1 MGLTSDVSHSSMNLN
16 DRGRMYLSPGCTD
29 LLPRAQ
35 SLLLRTSKIG
45 YMRRSCR
52 PSARQALLTV
62 ERRCVPLHQKM
73 ARISSATMWQDLLP
87 ELLEEVAARCDVVSW
102 MAMGGVCRHWRTHT
116 RTDRACVRHGWS
128 GLKDFKK
135 TRHMVCALCLK
146 RRGLVRYS
154 SKIRECDR
162 CREDP
167 ELRLV
172 TKSTAMKLF
181 LEQLEGVRCIRAPN
195 PHGSSAPD
203 MRLYRVKDLRAMKAV
218 PEPC

>member
-1 MGLTSDVSHSSMNLN
+1 MRCRVLDGHG
-16 DRGRMYLSPGCTD
+16 GRM
-29 LLPRAQ
+29 
-35 SLLLRTSKIG
+35 
-45 YMRRSCR
+45 
-52 PSARQALLTV
+52 QALAHAYEDGPRLRPARM
-62 ERRCVPLHQKM
+62 ERV
-73 ARISSATMWQDLLP
+73 
-87 ELLEEVAARCDVVSW
+87 
-102 MAMGGVCRHWRTHT
+102 
-116 RTDRACVRHGWS
+116 
-128 GLKDFKK
+128 KDFKK
-135 TRHMVCALCLK
+135 TRHMVCALCSK